1 MHGVASLWQQI
12 KQTHKNCQF
21 QSRIYLIRTP
31 FTFTCHSQA
40 KNDQP
45 DCAVQISR
53 HFIIF

>member
-21 QSRIYLIRTP
+21 PSQIYMIQTP

-40 KNDQP
+40 KNDQ
-45 DCAVQISR
+45 A
-53 HFIIF
+53 